1 MKRFLILALAAFL
14 ALSSFAAVSYN
25 LNGGVTNDYGWM
37 DKNDMFQACMVD
49 MGVVGDVDPLIELQS
64 SYDPFT
70 MICGSIPDVT
80 GFLFEDSW
88 EWLEHYILAV
98 QDNDPDAYKLKEG
111 DPENK
116 GWKYAIAAF
125 FLERQKISD
134 PRTADFS
141 QAGKIDAFQ
150 SAWKHGFDNPTNPTG
165 EWVLNAPY
173 KEGSTFLGWY
183 STSDFSG
190 NKVTS
195 VSPSFSGTLYAKWID
210 DEDIQNTI
218 EQQASLCAEGD
229 SYYWEIDQQIYTQ
242 PGTYYAFVGNTR
254 YILHLVL
261 SEPIYSTVSEYNCE
275 AYVLD
280 GDSCTESGQ
289 YTFIFTASNGCDS
302 IVLLDLVIYDQS
314 LPATVSMPV
323 VKVGE
328 PVDVTDAQADINTH
342 INTTPNYAPNAVVS
356 WFIKQAGEWQT
367 LTADPIAAD
376 ASVVTLKY
384 EVQTDCRVVSSDDI
398 VVPIVTTDLLYD
410 QVRSQRCK
418 KCLINGQLIIRH
430 SEKIYNAQGVQL

>member
-1 MKRFLILALAAFL
+1 MRRFFTLFSALILTTSVF
-14 ALSSFAAVSYN
+14 SSINYQ
-25 LNGGVTNDYGWM
+25 LNGGVTNSYGWL
-37 DKNDMFQACMVD
+37 DKNDMFQACMADCGALDVPSLDELLD
-49 MGVVGDVDPLIELQS
+49 M
-64 SYDPFT
+64 YDAFT
-70 MICGSIPDVT
+70 PVCGSIVDVS
-80 GFLFEDSW
+80 GFLYDDKW
-88 EWLEHYILAV
+88 DWLELYILDV
-98 QDNDPDAYKLKEG
+98 QSQDPSASLLVEG
-111 DPENK
+111 DPTLQAWE
-116 GWKYAIAAF
+116 YAIAAF
-125 FLERQKISD
+125 FLECHKTSK
-134 PRTADFS
+134 PSTADFA
-141 QAGKIDAFQ
+141 QAGQYKEYQ
-150 SAWKHGFDNPTNPTG
+150 PAWKHAYDNPTDPTE

-173 KEGSTFLGWY
+173 KEGSMFLGWY

-218 EQQASLCAEGD
+218 EQHAMLCTEGD
-229 SYYWEIDQQIYTQ
+229 SYFWEIDQQIYTQ

-261 SEPIYSTVSEYNCE
+261 SEPIYSTISEYNCE

-289 YTFIFTASNGCDS
+289 YTFIFTASNSCDS

-314 LPATVSMPV
+314 LPIAVSMPV

-328 PVDVTDAQADINTH
+328 PVDVTDAQADICTH
-342 INTTPNYAPNAVVS
+342 INTAPNYAPNAVVS
-356 WFIKQAGEWQT
+356 WFIKQGGEWQT

-384 EVQTDCRVVSSDDI
+384 EIVTECGVISSDDMVI
-398 VVPIVTTDLLYD
+398 PIVTTG
-410 QVRSQRCK
+410 V
-418 KCLINGQLIIRH
+418 IN
-430 SEKIYNAQGVQL
+430 SEGTRWVYRKILHNGRLVISHDGRTFNAQGVEL

>member
-1 MKRFLILALAAFL
+1 MKRIFTIFSALILATA
-14 ALSSFAAVSYN
+14 SFSTVYYQ
-25 LNGGVTNDYGWM
+25 LNGGVTNSYGWL
-37 DKNDMFQACMVD
+37 DKNDMFQACMADCGVLD
-49 MGVVGDVDPLIELQS
+49 MPSLYELQDM
-64 SYDPFT
+64 YDAFT
-70 MICGSIPDVT
+70 PVCGRITDVE
-80 GFLFEDSW
+80 GILYDDKW
-88 EWLEHYILAV
+88 EWLEHYILEVQNADPNAAV
-98 QDNDPDAYKLKEG
+98 LVEG
-111 DPENK
+111 DPAK
-116 GWKYAIAAF
+116 PGWKYAIAAF
-125 FLERQKISD
+125 FLERHKTSN
-134 PRTADFS
+134 PSTADFS
-141 QAGKIDAFQ
+141 QAGQYAAFQ
-150 SAWKHGFDNPTNPTG
+150 PAWKHAYDNPTDPTE

-218 EQQASLCAEGD
+218 EQHALLCTEGD
-229 SYYWEIDQQIYTQ
+229 SYLWEIDQQIYTQ

-280 GDSCTESGQ
+280 GDTCTESGQ

-314 LPATVSMPV
+314 LPTAVSMPV

-342 INTTPNYAPNAVVS
+342 INTTPNYAPNAIVS
-356 WFIKQAGEWQT
+356 WYIKQGGEWQA

-398 VVPIVTTDLLYD
+398 VVPIVTTDLLSD
-410 QVRSQRCK
+410 QVRSQRCE
-418 KCLINGQLIIRH
+418 KCLVNGKLIIRH
-430 SEKIYNAQGVQL
+430 GEKIYNAQGVQL

>member
-1 MKRFLILALAAFL
+1 MRRFFTLFSALILTTSVF
-14 ALSSFAAVSYN
+14 SSINYQ
-25 LNGGVTNDYGWM
+25 LNGGVTNSYEWL
-37 DKNDMFQACMVD
+37 DKNDMFQTCMADCGAQD
-49 MGVVGDVDPLIELQS
+49 MPSLDELLDM
-64 SYDPFT
+64 YDALTPV
-70 MICGSIPDVT
+70 CGSIVDVS
-80 GFLFEDSW
+80 GFLYDDKW
-88 EWLEHYILAV
+88 DWLELYILDV
-98 QDNDPDAYKLKEG
+98 QSQDPSASLLVEG
-111 DPENK
+111 DPTLQA
-116 GWKYAIAAF
+116 WKYAIAAF
-125 FLERQKISD
+125 FLECHKTSK
-134 PRTADFS
+134 PSTADFA
-141 QAGKIDAFQ
+141 QAGQYKEYQ
-150 SAWKHGFDNPTNPTG
+150 PAWKHAYDNPTDPTE

-195 VSPSFSGTLYAKWID
+195 VSPSFSDTLYAKWID

-218 EQQASLCAEGD
+218 EQHAMLCTEGD
-229 SYYWEIDQQIYTQ
+229 SYFWEIDQQSYTQ

-314 LPATVSMPV
+314 LPTAVSMPV

-342 INTTPNYAPNAVVS
+342 INTTPNYAPNAEITWWV
-356 WFIKQAGEWQT
+356 KQGDEWT
-367 LTADPIAAD
+367 PLTSAPVEESV
-376 ASVVTLKY
+376 SVVTLKY
-384 EVQTDCRVVSSDDI
+384 ELTTECGVESSEDI
-398 VVPIVTTDLLYD
+398 VIPIVTTDLSGCGSVSTVANKQL
-410 QVRSQRCK
+410 C
-418 KCLINGQLIIRH
+418 NGRLVISHDGRTF
-430 SEKIYNAQGVQL
+430 NAQGVEIN

>member
-1 MKRFLILALAAFL
+1 MRRFFTIFSALILTTSVF
-14 ALSSFAAVSYN
+14 SSINYQ
-25 LNGGVTNDYGWM
+25 LNGGVTNSYGWF
-37 DKNDMFQACMVD
+37 DKNDMFQACMTDCGVLD
-49 MGVVGDVDPLIELQS
+49 MPSLYELQDK
-64 SYDPFT
+64 YDAFT
-70 MICGSIPDVT
+70 PVCGRITDVE
-80 GFLFEDSW
+80 GILYDDKW
-88 EWLEHYILAV
+88 EWLEHYILEVQNADPNAAV
-98 QDNDPDAYKLKEG
+98 LVEG
-111 DPENK
+111 DPTITE
-116 GWKYAIAAF
+116 WVYAIAAF
-125 FLERQKISD
+125 FLERQKTSK
-134 PRTADFS
+134 PRTADFVE
-141 QAGKIDAFQ
+141 AGKIEAFQ
-150 SAWKHGFDNPTNPTG
+150 SAWKHAYDNPTDPTE

-229 SYYWEIDQQIYTQ
+229 SYLWEIDQQIYTQ

-261 SEPIYSTVSEYNCE
+261 SEPIYSTVSEFNCE

-280 GDSCTESGQ
+280 GDTCTESGQ
-289 YTFIFTASNGCDS
+289 YVFIFTASNGCDS
-302 IVLLDLVIYDQS
+302 IVLLDLVIYDHS
-314 LPATVSMPV
+314 LPTAVSMPV

-356 WFIKQAGEWQT
+356 WYVKQGGEWQA

-376 ASVVTLKY
+376 ASVVRLKY

-398 VVPIVTTDLLYD
+398 VVPIVTTDLLSD
-410 QVRSQRCK
+410 QVRSQRCE

-430 SEKIYNAQGVQL
+430 GEKVYNAQGVQL

>member
-1 MKRFLILALAAFL
+1 MRRFFTIFSALILTTSVF
-14 ALSSFAAVSYN
+14 SSINYQ
-25 LNGGVTNDYGWM
+25 LNGGVTNSYGWL
-37 DKNDMFQACMVD
+37 DKNDMFQACMADCGVLD
-49 MGVVGDVDPLIELQS
+49 MPSLDELQDM
-64 SYDPFT
+64 YDAFT
-70 MICGSIPDVT
+70 PVCGRITNVEGILYD
-80 GFLFEDSW
+80 DKW
-88 EWLEHYILAV
+88 EWLEHYILEVQNADPNAAV
-98 QDNDPDAYKLKEG
+98 LVEG
-111 DPENK
+111 DPDK
-116 GWKYAIAAF
+116 LGWKYAIAAF
-125 FLERQKISD
+125 FLERHKTSN
-134 PRTADFS
+134 PSTADFS
-141 QAGKIDAFQ
+141 QAGQYAAFQ
-150 SAWKHGFDNPTNPTG
+150 PAWKHAYDNPTDPTE

-218 EQQASLCAEGD
+218 EQHALLCTEGD
-229 SYYWEIDQQIYTQ
+229 SYLWEIDQQIYTQ

-314 LPATVSMPV
+314 LPTAVSMPI

-356 WFIKQAGEWQT
+356 WYIKQGGEWQA

-398 VVPIVTTDLLYD
+398 VVPIVTTDLLSDY
-410 QVRSQRCK
+410 VRSQRCE
-418 KCLINGQLIIRH
+418 KCLVNGQLIIRH
-430 SEKIYNAQGVQL
+430 GEKIYNAQGVQL

>member
-1 MKRFLILALAAFL
+1 MRRFFTLFSALILTTSVF
-14 ALSSFAAVSYN
+14 SSINYQ
-25 LNGGVTNDYGWM
+25 LNGGVTNSYGWL
-37 DKNDMFQACMVD
+37 DKNDMFQACMADCGATSVPSLD
-49 MGVVGDVDPLIELQS
+49 ELLDK
-64 SYDPFT
+64 YDAFT
-70 MICGSIPDVT
+70 PVCGSITDVR
-80 GFLFEDSW
+80 GILFDDKW
-88 EWLEHYILAV
+88 EWLEHYILEVQNADPNAAV
-98 QDNDPDAYKLKEG
+98 LVEG
-111 DPENK
+111 DPAIL

-125 FLERQKISD
+125 FLERQKTST
-134 PRTADFS
+134 PRTADFVE
-141 QAGKIDAFQ
+141 AGKIEAFQ
-150 SAWKHGFDNPTNPTG
+150 SAWKHAYDNPTDPTE

-229 SYYWEIDQQIYTQ
+229 SYLWEIDQQIYTQ

-261 SEPIYSTVSEYNCE
+261 SEPIYSTVSEFNCE

-280 GDSCTESGQ
+280 GDTCTESGQ
-289 YTFIFTASNGCDS
+289 YIFIFTASNGCDS

-314 LPATVSMPV
+314 LPTAVSMPV

-356 WFIKQAGEWQT
+356 WFIKQGGEWQT

-376 ASVVTLKY
+376 ASVVTLRY

-398 VVPIVTTDLLYD
+398 VVPIVTTDLLSD
-410 QVRSQRCK
+410 QVRSQRCE
-418 KCLINGQLIIRH
+418 KCLINGQLIIRYG
-430 SEKIYNAQGVQL
+430 EKVYNAQGVQL